1 MMHPSKV
8 NVFTNK
14 NFGDIRTIMIEQEP
28 WFVGVDI
35 ANALGYAK
43 ARNAIHTHVDEE
55 DLRKETVQTNGGPQ
69 EMTVINESGMYSMIL
84 GSRIPAAK
92 QFKRWVTSEVL
103 PKIRQNGI
111 YSSLPDFSNPV
122 IAARAWADELENRQK
137 AEAEAKRLA
146 ESNAKKTALLKEQ
159 EPKVEYYDTIAKG
172 NHENLVSI
180 RDACKLIGAREKD
193 TISLLLARRYLYH
206 KKTKSGKKG
215 PLMPYAKHAEN
226 GDGMFAVKEYCYD
239 EYVNK
244 YGHVKKLVTPSL
256 RVTVEGRAKLA
267 KLCRKNGLLKETV

>member
-1 MMHPSKV
+1 MMHPAKV
-8 NVFTNK
+8 NIFTNE
-14 NFGDIRTIMIEQEP
+14 NFGDIRTITIGKEP
-28 WFVGVDI
+28 WFAGIDI

-43 ARNAIHTHVDEE
+43 ARNAIRTHVDEE
-55 DLRKETVQTNGGPQ
+55 DLRKETIQTNGGPQ

-103 PKIRQNGI
+103 PKIRQDGI

-172 NHENLVSI
+172 SHENLVSI

-206 KKTKSGKKG
+206 KQTKKGKKG
-215 PLMPYAKHAEN
+215 PLMPYAKHTEH
-226 GDGMFAVKEYCYD
+226 GDGMFTVKEYCYD
-239 EYVNK
+239 TYIDKNGE
-244 YGHVKKLVTPSL
+244 VKKLVTQSL
-256 RVTVEGRAKLA
+256 RVTVEGRTKLA
-267 KLCRKNGLLKETV
+267 KFCRANGLLKEVA

>member
-1 MMHPSKV
+1 MMHPAKV
-8 NVFTNK
+8 NIFTNE
-14 NFGDIRTIMIEQEP
+14 NFGDIRTITIGKEP
-28 WFVGVDI
+28 WFAGIDI

-43 ARNAIHTHVDEE
+43 ARNAIRTHVDEE
-55 DLRKETVQTNGGPQ
+55 DLRKETIQTNGGPQ

-103 PKIRQNGI
+103 PKIRQDGI

-122 IAARAWADELENRQK
+122 IAARAWADELENSQK

-172 NHENLVSI
+172 SHENLVSI
-180 RDACKLIGAREKD
+180 RDACKLIGAREKIRSHFSSQGGIFI
-193 TISLLLARRYLYH
+193 TSRLR
-206 KKTKSGKKG
+206 KVKKG
-215 PLMPYAKHAEN
+215 LLCLMQSIQNMVMA
-226 GDGMFAVKEYCYD
+226 C
-239 EYVNK
+239 
-244 YGHVKKLVTPSL
+244 LPS
-256 RVTVEGRAKLA
+256 
-267 KLCRKNGLLKETV
+267 KNTATTHTSTRTEKSRSS